1 MLHYTVPHQ
10 PDRTAAL
17 PDEAAADNQQALAA
31 QGGTTSGCSFMC
43 AVDQAL
49 PPPLLQHLQHVFR
62 PGADFWQQHAYGR
75 VGYFSYFFQLV
86 RVQLGPAGL
95 GPRLLHDTPA

>member
-1 MLHYTVPHQ
+1 VLHYVIPQQ
-10 PDRTAAL
+10 PDRAAL
-17 PDEAAADNQQALAA
+17 QEKAAAGNQQPLAE
-31 QGGTTSGCSFMC
+31 QDGSGSTSSCSFMR

-75 VGYFSYFFQLV
+75 VGYFSYFFPLV
-86 RVQLGPAGL
+86 RVQLG
-95 GPRLLHDTPA
+95 